1 MYGEMNEK
9 IFSILEFDK
18 IRGQLADVALTDGS
32 RQRAL
37 DLVPSCDMDEIR
49 RRQLHTADA
58 KRLQGQKGTPSFG
71 AVRDIHSA
79 CERAEKG
86 AVLSMRELLDC
97 ANVLRTSR
105 SLLEYSKSD
114 RLFDTAL
121 DEIFERLIPIKT
133 LEERISRA
141 IISEEMVADDASPA
155 LLEICQRI
163 RRTNARIADLMQ
175 QYTNGGTYSK
185 YLQEN
190 IVTTRG
196 GRFVIPVKSEYK
208 NEIKGLVHDTSA
220 SGATLFIEPMRVV
233 EANNELRQLQSEKE
247 HEIERILWELS
258 GLVADNAFTIV
269 CDYENI
275 TELAFIFACGEL
287 AYRMD
292 ACEPVITQE
301 RRIELRCSR
310 HPLIAGAVPVDIL
323 IGDDYSMLV
332 ITGPN
337 TGGKTVALKTLGLF
351 STMAQ
356 AGLQL
361 PCETAC
367 VCVFDTVFAD
377 IGDEQSIEQSLST
390 FSSHM
395 VGIVSILEHMTS
407 QSLILFDELGSGTD
421 PVEGAALATSIL
433 EEVLGIGAICGAT
446 THYAEL
452 KAFAIEREGVCNASC
467 EFDVETLRPTYRLMI
482 GTPGKSNAF
491 AISER
496 LGISRHIVDRA
507 REYVDHGS
515 RSFEA
520 VIEKMETQ
528 RFALEAEKE
537 KARALRI
544 EYERFKQDA
553 EAQLQEKLGH
563 ADKEAARIMDKARQ
577 ILDSARASSDFILKQ
592 LDDAKRAKDA
602 DNFGDKIS
610 AAKKN
615 IKSRLRE
622 FHEKNT
628 HEEKEDD
635 YVLPRALKK
644 GDTVMHRSLGTKGTL
659 LEDPDKKGNVTIQ
672 MGILKTKM
680 HISQLRLLDDIP
692 TVGEKGKQTSRSS
705 YKAAA
710 ARSFKPE
717 LDVRGMI
724 GDDACF
730 MLDRYLDDA
739 LVAGIYS
746 VMIIHGKGTGALRQA
761 VWNYLKRDSRVE
773 SYRVGQYG
781 EGDYG
786 VTVVELRRK

>member
-1 MYGEMNEK
+1 MNDK
-9 IFSILEFDK
+9 LFSILEFDK
-18 IRGQLADVALTDGS
+18 IRQLLADAALTEGA

-37 DLVPSCDMDEIR
+37 ELATSCDIDEIR
-49 RRQLHTADA
+49 LRQQRTADA
-58 KRLQGQKGTPSFG
+58 KRLLGQKGTPSFG
-71 AVRDIHSA
+71 SVRDIHPA

-114 RLFDTAL
+114 RLFETVL
-121 DEIFERLIPIKT
+121 DEIFARLIPEKS
-133 LEERISRA
+133 LEEKISRA

-155 LLEICQRI
+155 LLEICQKI
-163 RRTNARIADLMQ
+163 RKTNARIADLMQ
-175 QYTNGGTYSK
+175 QYTQGGAYSK

-258 GLVADNAFTIV
+258 SLVAEKAFTIV
-269 CDYENI
+269 CNYENI
-275 TELAFIFACGEL
+275 TELAFIYACAEL

-292 ACEPVITQE
+292 ACAPEITQE
-301 RRIELRCSR
+301 RKVELVRCR
-310 HPLIAGAVPVDIL
+310 HPLIDKAVPVDIL
-323 IGDDYSMLV
+323 IGGDYSMLV

-351 STMAQ
+351 SLMAQ

-361 PCETAC
+361 PCERAC
-367 VCVFDTVFAD
+367 ACVFDAVFAD

-395 VGIVSILEHMTS
+395 VGIVSILGQMTGE
-407 QSLILFDELGSGTD
+407 SLVLFDELGSGTD

-433 EEVLGIGAICGAT
+433 EEVLSVGALCAAT

-496 LGISRHIVDRA
+496 LGLSQRIVDRA
-507 REYVDHGS
+507 RGYVDHGS

-520 VIEKMETQ
+520 VIEKMEAQ
-528 RFALEAEKE
+528 RSALEAEKE
-537 KARALRI
+537 KARALRV
-544 EYERFKQDA
+544 EYENFKRDA
-553 EAQLQEKLGH
+553 EATLQEKLGQ
-563 ADKEAARIMDKARQ
+563 AEKEAAVSWTRRGRLWIVHA
-577 ILDSARASSDFILKQ
+577 LPV
-592 LDDAKRAKDA
+592 
-602 DNFGDKIS
+602 IS
-610 AAKKN
+610 
-615 IKSRLRE
+615 
-622 FHEKNT
+622 
-628 HEEKEDD
+628 
-635 YVLPRALKK
+635 Y
-644 GDTVMHRSLGTKGTL
+644 
-659 LEDPDKKGNVTIQ
+659 
-672 MGILKTKM
+672 
-680 HISQLRLLDDIP
+680 
-692 TVGEKGKQTSRSS
+692 
-705 YKAAA
+705 
-710 ARSFKPE
+710 
-717 LDVRGMI
+717 
-724 GDDACF
+724 
-730 MLDRYLDDA
+730 
-739 LVAGIYS
+739 
-746 VMIIHGKGTGALRQA
+746 
-761 VWNYLKRDSRVE
+761 
-773 SYRVGQYG
+773 
-781 EGDYG
+781 
-786 VTVVELRRK
+786 

>member
-1 MYGEMNEK
+1 MNEK

-18 IRGQLADVALTDGS
+18 IRQLLASGALTEGA

-37 DLVPSCDMDEIR
+37 ALEPSDDMDEIR
-49 RRQLHTADA
+49 HRQLYTADA

-71 AVRDIHSA
+71 SVRDVLGA

-97 ANVLRTSR
+97 ANVLRTAR

-114 RLFDTAL
+114 RLFDTSL
-121 DEIFERLIPIKT
+121 DEIFERLIPEKS
-133 LEERISRA
+133 LEEKISCA
-141 IISEEMVADDASPA
+141 IVSEEMVADDASPA
-155 LLEICQRI
+155 LLDICQKI
-163 RRTNARIADLMQ
+163 RKTNARIADLMQ
-175 QYTNGGTYSK
+175 QYTQGSAYSK

-258 GLVADNAFTIV
+258 GLVAASAFTIV
-269 CDYENI
+269 CDYKNI
-275 TELAFIFACGEL
+275 TELAFIFACAEL
-287 AYRMD
+287 AYRMN
-292 ACEPVITQE
+292 ACAPTITE
-301 RRIELRCSR
+301 DRRVELIRCR
-310 HPLIAGAVPVDIL
+310 HPLIDRAVPVNIL
-323 IGDDYSMLV
+323 LGGEYSMLV

-351 STMAQ
+351 SLMAQ

-361 PCETAC
+361 PCEQASI
-367 VCVFDTVFAD
+367 CVFDAVFAD

-395 VGIVSILEHMTS
+395 VGIVSILEQMTD

-433 EEVLGIGAICGAT
+433 EEVLAAGAICAAT

-496 LGISRHIVDRA
+496 LGISRQIIERA
-507 REYVDHGS
+507 KGYVDHGS

-520 VIEKMETQ
+520 VIEKMEAQ

-537 KARALRI
+537 KVQELRI
-544 EYERFKQDA
+544 EYENFKRDA
-553 EAQLQEKLGH
+553 ESSLHEKLDQ
-563 ADKEAARIMDKARQ
+563 AEKEAARMMEKARQ
-577 ILDSARASSDFILKQ
+577 ILDSARASSDYILKQ
-592 LDDAKRAKDA
+592 LDEAKRAKESE
-602 DNFGDKIS
+602 NFGNKIAS
-610 AAKKN
+610 AKRN
-615 IKSRLRE
+615 IKTKVKD
-622 FHEKNT
+622 FYDKNT
-628 HEEKEDD
+628 PEERKDD

-644 GDTVMHRSLGTKGTL
+644 GDVVIHRSLGTKGTL

-680 HISQLRLLDDIP
+680 HISQLRLVEEEA
-692 TVGEKGKQTSRSS
+692 TVREKGKQTSRSA

-746 VMIIHGKGTGALRQA
+746 ITVIHGKGTGALRKA
-761 VWNYLKRDSRVE
+761 IWNALKRDTRVE

-786 VTVVELRRK
+786 VTVVELYHK

>member
-1 MYGEMNEK
+1 MNDK
-9 IFSILEFDK
+9 LFSILEFDK
-18 IRGQLADVALTDGS
+18 IRKLLADAALTEGA
-32 RQRAL
+32 RQRAME
-37 DLVPSCDMDEIR
+37 LVPSCDIDEIR
-49 RRQLHTADA
+49 LRQQRTADA
-58 KRLQGQKGTPSFG
+58 KRLLGQKGTPSFG
-71 AVRDIHSA
+71 SVRDIHPA

-97 ANVLRTSR
+97 ANILRTSR
-105 SLLEYSKSD
+105 TLLEYSKSD
-114 RLFDTAL
+114 RLFETVL
-121 DEIFERLIPIKT
+121 DEIFARLIPEKS
-133 LEERISRA
+133 LEEKISRA
-141 IISEEMVADDASPA
+141 IISEEMVADDASPV
-155 LLEICQRI
+155 LLEICQKI
-163 RRTNARIADLMQ
+163 RKTNARIADLMQ
-175 QYTNGGTYSK
+175 QYTQGGAYSK

-258 GLVADNAFTIV
+258 SLVAEKAFTIV
-269 CDYENI
+269 CNYENI
-275 TELAFIFACGEL
+275 TELAFIYACAEL

-292 ACEPVITQE
+292 ACTPEITQE
-301 RRIELRCSR
+301 RKVELVRCR
-310 HPLIAGAVPVDIL
+310 HPLIDKAVPVDIL
-323 IGDDYSMLV
+323 IGGDYSMLV

-351 STMAQ
+351 SLMAQ

-361 PCETAC
+361 PCERAC
-367 VCVFDTVFAD
+367 ACVFDSVFAD

-395 VGIVSILEHMTS
+395 VGIVLILGQMTG
-407 QSLILFDELGSGTD
+407 QSLVLFDELGSGTD

-433 EEVLGIGAICGAT
+433 EEVLSVGALCAAT

-496 LGISRHIVDRA
+496 LGLSQRIVDRA
-507 REYVDHGS
+507 RGYVDHGS

-520 VIEKMETQ
+520 VIEKMEAQ
-528 RFALEAEKE
+528 RFELEAEKE
-537 KARALRI
+537 KARALRV
-544 EYERFKQDA
+544 EYESFKRDA
-553 EAQLQEKLGH
+553 EAALQEKLGQ
-563 ADKEAARIMDKARQ
+563 AEKEAARIMDKARQ
-577 ILDSARASSDFILKQ
+577 TLDSARASSDFILKQ
-592 LDDAKRAKDA
+592 LDEAKRAKDA

-610 AAKKN
+610 QAKKN
-615 IKSRLRE
+615 IKARVKD
-622 FHEKNT
+622 FYDKNT
-628 HEEKEDD
+628 PEEKEDD
-635 YVLPRALKK
+635 YVLPRPLKK
-644 GDTVMHRSLGTKGTL
+644 GDTVVHRSLGTKGTL
-659 LEDPDKKGNVTIQ
+659 LEDPDKKGNVSLQ

-680 HISQLRLLDDIP
+680 NVSQLRLLEEEAA
-692 TVGEKGKQTSRSS
+692 VGEKGKQTSRVA

-710 ARSFKPE
+710 AKSFQPE

-739 LVAGIYS
+739 LVAGIYG
-746 VMIIHGKGTGALRQA
+746 VTVIHGKGTGALRQA
-761 VWNYLKRDSRVE
+761 IWNYLKKDSRVE

-786 VTVVELRRK
+786 VTVIELRHK

>member
-1 MYGEMNEK
+1 MNEK

-18 IRGQLADVALTDGS
+18 IRQLLAEGALTEGA

-37 DLVPSCDMDEIR
+37 ELAPTDDIDDIR
-49 RRQLHTADA
+49 CRQLHTADA

-71 AVRDIHSA
+71 AVRDVFAA

-97 ANVLRTSR
+97 ANVLRTAR

-114 RLFDTAL
+114 RLFDTSL
-121 DEIFERLIPIKT
+121 DEIFERLVVEKP
-133 LEERISRA
+133 LEEKISRA
-141 IISEEMVADDASPA
+141 ILSEEMVADDASPA
-155 LLEICQRI
+155 LLDICQKI
-163 RRTNARIADLMQ
+163 RRTNAHIADLMQ
-175 QYTNGGTYSK
+175 QYTQGGAYSK

-258 GLVADNAFTIV
+258 GLVADSAFTIV
-269 CDYENI
+269 CDYKNI
-275 TELAFIFACGEL
+275 TELAFIFACAEL
-287 AYRMD
+287 AYRMN
-292 ACEPVITQE
+292 ACAPVITEE
-301 RRIELRCSR
+301 RRVELIRCR
-310 HPLIAGAVPVDIL
+310 HPLIEHAVPVNIL
-323 IGDDYSMLV
+323 LGDEYSMLV

-351 STMAQ
+351 SLMAQ
-356 AGLQL
+356 AGLQI
-361 PCETAC
+361 PCEEARI
-367 VCVFDTVFAD
+367 CVFDSVFAD

-395 VGIVSILEHMTS
+395 VGIVSILEQMTN
-407 QSLILFDELGSGTD
+407 QSLVLFDELGSGTD

-433 EEVLGIGAICGAT
+433 EEVLAVGAICAAT

-452 KAFAIEREGVCNASC
+452 KAFAIERDGVCNASC

-496 LGISRHIVDRA
+496 LGISQRIVDRA
-507 REYVDHGS
+507 KGYVDRGS

-520 VIEKMETQ
+520 VIEKMEAE

-544 EYERFKQDA
+544 EYETFKRDA
-553 EAQLQEKLGH
+553 EAALREKLGQ
-563 ADKEAARIMDKARQ
+563 AEKEAAHTMDKARQ
-577 ILDSARASSDFILKQ
+577 ILDSARASSDYILKQ
-592 LDDAKRAKDA
+592 LDEAKRAKDSE
-602 DNFGDKIS
+602 NFGDKIAS
-610 AAKKN
+610 AKRN
-615 IKSRLRE
+615 IKTKVKD
-622 FHEKNT
+622 FYDKNT
-628 HEEKEDD
+628 PEEKEDD

-644 GDTVMHRSLGTKGTL
+644 GDTVVHRSLGTKGVL
-659 LEDPDKKGNVTIQ
+659 LENPDKKGNVNIQ

-680 HISQLRLLDDIP
+680 NISQLRLLEEKP
-692 TVGEKGKQTSRSS
+692 TVLAKGKQTSRSA

-710 ARSFKPE
+710 ASSFKPE

-746 VMIIHGKGTGALRQA
+746 VMVIHGKGTGALRQA
-761 VWNYLKRDSRVE
+761 VWNFLKRDTRVE

-786 VTVVELRRK
+786 VTVVELRHK

>member
-1 MYGEMNEK
+1 MNEK

-18 IRGQLADVALTDGS
+18 IRQLLAAGALTEGA

-37 DLVPSCDMDEIR
+37 ALAPSDDMDEIR

-71 AVRDIHSA
+71 SVRDVLGA

-86 AVLSMRELLDC
+86 AILSMRDLLDC
-97 ANVLRTSR
+97 ANVLRTAR

-114 RLFDTAL
+114 RLFDTSL
-121 DEIFERLIPIKT
+121 DEIFERLVPEKS
-133 LEERISRA
+133 LEEKISRA
-141 IISEEMVADDASPA
+141 IVSEEMVADDASPA
-155 LLEICQRI
+155 LMDICQKI
-163 RRTNARIADLMQ
+163 RKTNARIADLMQ
-175 QYTNGGTYSK
+175 QYTQGSAYSK

-258 GLVADNAFTIV
+258 GLVAASAFTIV
-269 CDYENI
+269 CDYKNI
-275 TELAFIFACGEL
+275 TELAFIFACAEL
-287 AYRMD
+287 AYRMN
-292 ACEPVITQE
+292 ACAPTITEE
-301 RRIELRCSR
+301 RRVELIRCR
-310 HPLIAGAVPVDIL
+310 HPLIEQAVPVNIL
-323 IGDDYSMLV
+323 LGGEYSMLV

-351 STMAQ
+351 SLMAQ

-361 PCETAC
+361 PCEQAS
-367 VCVFDTVFAD
+367 VCVFDAVFAD

-395 VGIVSILEHMTS
+395 VGIVSILEQMTA
-407 QSLILFDELGSGTD
+407 QSLVLFDELGSGTD

-433 EEVLGIGAICGAT
+433 EEVLAAGAICAAT

-496 LGISRHIVDRA
+496 LGISRQIIERA
-507 REYVDHGS
+507 KGYVDHGS

-520 VIEKMETQ
+520 VIEKMEAQ

-537 KARALRI
+537 KAQALRI
-544 EYERFKQDA
+544 EYENFKRDA
-553 EAQLQEKLGH
+553 ESTLHEKLDQ
-563 ADKEAARIMDKARQ
+563 AEKEATRTMEKARQ
-577 ILDSARASSDFILKQ
+577 ILDSARASSDYILKQ
-592 LDDAKRAKDA
+592 LDEAKRAKESE
-602 DNFGDKIS
+602 NFGDKIAS
-610 AAKKN
+610 AKRN
-615 IKSRLRE
+615 IKTKVKD
-622 FHEKNT
+622 FYDKNT
-628 HEEKEDD
+628 PEEKDDD

-644 GDTVMHRSLGTKGTL
+644 GDAVIHRSLGTKGTL
-659 LEDPDKKGNVTIQ
+659 LEDPDKKGNVNIQ

-680 HISQLRLLDDIP
+680 HISQLRLVEEEA
-692 TVGEKGKQTSRSS
+692 TVRDKGKQTSRSA

-746 VMIIHGKGTGALRQA
+746 VTVIHGKGTGALRKA
-761 VWNYLKRDSRVE
+761 IWNALKRDTRVE

-786 VTVVELRRK
+786 VTVVELRHK